1 MASGPFFPASLGR
14 CMVDC
19 GAIMM
24 DAHFEG
30 AVAAEEEKEI
40 KNKLNSKRRFCA
52 LPSPMYYYKAIAPAS
67 SKV

>member
-1 MASGPFFPASLGR
+1 M
-14 CMVDC
+14 CMVDF

-30 AVAAEEEKEI
+30 AVAAEEEEEI

-52 LPSPMYYYKAIAPAS
+52 LPSPMYDSHSKPARQALYLNR
-67 SKV
+67 VH